1 MSVLRRARAGLP
13 TRVRTSL
20 AAGLAALALLGGG
33 SWWLRGHMYDA
44 QLAAAE
50 SEAQYQAREIGRGFR
65 LDRPSTD
72 HDLLP
77 YVVLDKD
84 GRMVTLGG
92 PLTTQHLAGPLP
104 PIAPEHAPE
113 NWQPEGR
120 RITVGPASPAA
131 ANRYSGRT
139 FTAMGS
145 WSMYYRVTDTT
156 GPTTPPLG
164 PITVYVLAT
173 PFAAEAALHTI
184 DPILQAG
191 VPAAALLVAL
201 IAWVA
206 TSWALRPVEAIRA
219 ELAEIGEHRLD
230 RRVPVPRSCDEISRM
245 ATTTNATLDRLERA
259 AVQQQRFVADASH
272 ELRSPIAAL
281 RTNLEVSLAHPERTD
296 WPAATREALTSVERL
311 QHLTEDLLFLARG
324 GGAAPGAPDTVV
336 DLAAVVRELADQYRP
351 VIGGRLT
358 LRVDAPD
365 PLPVRGSRIRL
376 HRLVRNLLD
385 NAQRHAESEVVLA
398 ARRTVHGCVVEV
410 RDDGPG
416 VPPADRV
423 RIFEPFTRLDEARS
437 RDAGGSGLGLAIAAD
452 IATRHGGTLRVAP
465 SPRGARFALELPAA
479 RPAPAAG
486 ALDAGSLDA
495 GSRHVGAPRSG
506 APTA

>member
-1 MSVLRRARAGLP
+1 MARGTGSRLSV
-13 TRVRTSL
+13 RVRTSL
-20 AAGLAALALLGGG
+20 AAGLAALLLLGVGA
-33 SWWLRGHMYDA
+33 WWLRGHLYDA

-50 SEAQYQAREIGRGFR
+50 SEAQYQAREISRGFTR
-65 LDRPSTD
+65 GRQLPES
-72 HDLLP
+72 DLMP

-84 GRMVTLGG
+84 GRVVTLGG
-92 PLTTQHLAGPLP
+92 PLATQHLAGPLP
-104 PIAPEHAPE
+104 PAAPPLAPED
-113 NWQPEGR
+113 WQSPGG
-120 RITVGPASPAA
+120 RITVGPAGPAA

-145 WSMYYRVTDTT
+145 WSMYFRVSDTT
-156 GPTTPPLG
+156 GPTNPPLG

-184 DPILQAG
+184 DPVLRAG

-201 IAWVA
+201 VAWVA
-206 TSWALRPVEAIRA
+206 ASRALRPVEAIRA

-230 RRVPVPRSCDEISRM
+230 RRVPVPRSGDEIARM
-245 ATTTNATLDRLERA
+245 ATTTNATLDRLERS

-296 WPAATREALTSVERL
+296 WPSATQEALTSVERL

-324 GGAAPGAPDTVV
+324 AHPAGAGPNSVV
-336 DLAAVVRELADQYRP
+336 DLAAVVRELAVRQRP
-351 VIGGRLT
+351 VTGGRPV
-358 LRVDAPD
+358 LRVDAPE

-385 NAQRHAESEVVLA
+385 NARRHAGSEIVLA
-398 ARRTVHGCVVEV
+398 ARRTADGCVLEV

-416 VPPADRV
+416 VPAADRE

-465 SPRGARFALELPAA
+465 SPRGARFVLELPC
-479 RPAPAAG
+479 
-486 ALDAGSLDA
+486 
-495 GSRHVGAPRSG
+495 V
-506 APTA
+506 

>member
-1 MSVLRRARAGLP
+1 MLGRLS
-13 TRVRTSL
+13 TRIRTSL
-20 AAGLAALALLGGG
+20 AAGLAALLLLGVGA
-33 SWWLRGHMYDA
+33 WWLRGHMYDA

-50 SEAQYQAREIGRGFR
+50 SEAQYQAREIGRAFTLGQQ
-65 LDRPSTD
+65 LPDS
-72 HDLLP
+72 DLMP
-77 YVVLDKD
+77 YLVLDKD
-84 GRMVTLGG
+84 GRLLTLGG
-92 PLTTQHLAGPLP
+92 PLTTQRLAAPLP
-104 PIAPEHAPE
+104 PVAPALAPAG
-113 NWQPEGR
+113 WQPEGE

-139 FTAMGS
+139 FAAMGS

-164 PITVYVLAT
+164 PVTVYVLAT

-184 DPILQAG
+184 DPVLRAG

-206 TSWALRPVEAIRA
+206 TSRALRPVEAIRA

-230 RRVPVPRSCDEISRM
+230 RRVPVPRSGDEIARM
-245 ATTTNATLDRLERA
+245 ATTTNATLDRLERSS
-259 AVQQQRFVADASH
+259 VQQQRFVADASH

-296 WPAATREALTSVERL
+296 WPAATQEALTSVERL
-311 QHLTEDLLFLARG
+311 QQLTEDLLFLARG
-324 GGAAPGAPDTVV
+324 AHPAAAGPDTTV
-336 DLAAVVRELADQYRP
+336 DLSAVLRELADQYRP
-351 VIGGRLT
+351 VIGGRPALV
-358 LRVDAPD
+358 VDAPD
-365 PLPVRGSRIRL
+365 PLPVRGSRLRL

-385 NAQRHAESEVVLA
+385 NARRHATSEIVLA
-398 ARRTVHGCVVEV
+398 TRRTAHGCVLEV

-416 VPPADRV
+416 VPPQDRE

-465 SPRGARFALELPAA
+465 SPRGARFLLELPD
-479 RPAPAAG
+479 
-486 ALDAGSLDA
+486 L
-495 GSRHVGAPRSG
+495 
-506 APTA
+506 